1 MKKIHGFL
9 AIVML
14 GLLLPSCFRLD
25 SNLYSADNT
34 ITEYLGDAYPK
45 TDEWDI
51 VPDVSFNLADSMVH
65 LFTLDSQTP
74 DESTPTKI
82 YAQYLGD
89 ISGIATDTVILYCHG
104 NYAHMDVYWQRA
116 KILANVGG
124 KHRFGVLMMDY
135 RGFGLSEGAAT
146 EDGMYADVQA
156 CVDWLQAMGLTNDRF
171 VMYGFSLGS
180 APATELTANPR
191 TLSPSW
197 LIDEA
202 PFASAEMMA
211 QEGTGLA
218 VPGSFFT
225 NLKIDNAEE
234 IKKVQQPF
242 LWIHGIED
250 AFLSYEN
257 HGMSV
262 WNNYQGIRGEK
273 VSVPGGG
280 HGTVVKT
287 MGVAAYSE
295 AVLGFIVR

>member
-1 MKKIHGFL
+1 MDAWHPGRQ
-9 AIVML
+9 AR
-14 GLLLPSCFRLD
+14 GHAGRHRL
-25 SNLYSADNT
+25 
-34 ITEYLGDAYPK
+34 
-45 TDEWDI
+45 
-51 VPDVSFNLADSMVH
+51 
-65 LFTLDSQTP
+65 
-74 DESTPTKI
+74 
-82 YAQYLGD
+82 
-89 ISGIATDTVILYCHG
+89 
-104 NYAHMDVYWQRA
+104 
-116 KILANVGG
+116 
-124 KHRFGVLMMDY
+124 
-135 RGFGLSEGAAT
+135 
-146 EDGMYADVQA
+146 
-156 CVDWLQAMGLTNDRF
+156 
-171 VMYGFSLGS
+171 
-180 APATELTANPR
+180 
-191 TLSPSW
+191 
-197 LIDEA
+197 EA
-202 PFASAEMMA
+202 PGQRGNIRLHPKAVLK
-211 QEGTGLA
+211 EGTGLA

>member
-1 MKKIHGFL
+1 MKRIHGFL
-9 AIVML
+9 AIVAL
-14 GLLLPSCFRLD
+14 GLMLPSCFRLD

-45 TDEWDI
+45 TDDWDI
-51 VPDVSFNLADSMVH
+51 VPDASFNLADSMVH
-65 LFTLDSQTP
+65 LFTLDSKAP
-74 DESTPTKI
+74 DESNPTKI

-89 ISGIATDTVILYCHG
+89 ISQIATDTVILYCHG

-156 CVDWLQAMGLTNDRF
+156 CIDWLQAMGLTNDRF

-191 TLSPSW
+191 TLVPSW

-242 LWIHGIED
+242 LWIHGIAD